1 MQLDVPVSVISS
13 FNHHLKI
20 VSPRKVLFGGR
31 EYYVTKIGLHHTHR
45 IGRTLYHVFSVAANH
60 TFLKLSLNTDNLFW
74 SLEDIS
80 DEV

>member
-1 MQLDVPVSVISS
+1 
-13 FNHHLKI
+13 
-20 VSPRKVLFGGR
+20 
-31 EYYVTKIGLHHTHR
+31 
-45 IGRTLYHVFSVAANH
+45 VAANH